1 MITTEKAFD
10 LLPYV
15 ADIFEKLELESVL
28 DEKRKQAQKKQGKTE
43 EKQREL
49 GLSLIMHIVKN
60 SQKCKGSFFPMLAIL
75 CDCTE
80 EEAKQKPVPETI
92 TALRE
97 LLMDEELMGF
107 FKSAVPQEQQKQ

>member
-1 MITTEKAFD
+1 MLSTEKVFD

-15 ADIFEKLELESVL
+15 ADIFDQLDLEKVL
-28 DEKRKQAQKKQGKTE
+28 DEKRAEAKKQKGTDKE
-43 EKQREL
+43 RQKAL
-49 GLSLIMHIVKN
+49 GLSMIMHIVKN
-60 SQKCKGSFFPMLAIL
+60 SSKCKDSFFPMLAIL

>member
-15 ADIFEKLELESVL
+15 ADIFDQLDLEKVL
-28 DEKRKQAQKKQGKTE
+28 DEKRAEAKKQKGTAE
-43 EKQREL
+43 ERQKAL
-49 GLSLIMHIVKN
+49 GLSMIMHIIKN
-60 SQKCKGSFFPMLAIL
+60 TDKCKKSFFPMISIL

-80 EEAKQKPVPETI
+80 EEAKQKPISETI
-92 TALRE
+92 AALKS
-97 LLMDEELMGF
+97 LFADEELMGF